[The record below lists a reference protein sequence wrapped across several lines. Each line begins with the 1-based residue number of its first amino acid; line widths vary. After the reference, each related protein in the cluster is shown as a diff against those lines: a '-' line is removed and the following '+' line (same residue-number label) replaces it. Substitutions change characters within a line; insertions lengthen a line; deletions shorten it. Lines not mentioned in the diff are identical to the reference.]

1 MDELAWAELF
11 NDWWGNKYVYQAGMY
26 LVSNSKINLPDL
38 RIEVAIARPWT
49 YTHDDS
55 VNTYTS
61 AGIGLG
67 LPQGPN
73 SQSILVESSWWPTA
87 RWYINGSYLWL
98 KKGTDLGS
106 SATDNYDL
114 RDRDKD
120 YETPFLLG
128 TTTTSSKITLETHYA
143 LSGMF
148 DLVGWLSYDSET
160 TKTFGRIGLIWDW

>member
-1 MDELAWAELF
+1 
-11 NDWWGNKYVYQAGMY
+11 
-26 LVSNSKINLPDL
+26 
-38 RIEVAIARPWT
+38 
-49 YTHDDS
+49 
-55 VNTYTS
+55 
-61 AGIGLG
+61 
-67 LPQGPN
+67 
-73 SQSILVESSWWPTA
+73 VESSWWPTA